1 MEGAKRDCSLA
12 RCCEEGRPSHHARR
26 RMAHACP
33 GQDPEMGVWG
43 GGWQAFWAKLDK
55 ILRTQPLDTIKAHT
69 HTRPAP
75 PLPSPPPPPRPPLP
89 VASRR
94 RRHPLPPPAA
104 GVAGGCTPGA
114 RVLLAAA
121 AHVAAASRGAARRR
135 PELRTRLLASPSN
148 ACLLRRAT
156 RACFAE
162 QRVLASPSNACLL
175 RRATRACFTEQRLLA
190 APSQQ
195 AGIRAPLVSSLPSSP
210 SLAPDSSTY
219 STPPSPALPPRP
231 ASCGRRR
238 CAGRSS
244 WAPPPLS
251 GARAPSRVRARA
263 RAACAEASLGG
274 LAARKSRRLSRRL
287 RRLQA

>member
-195 AGIRAPLVSSLPSSP
+195 AGIRAPLVSSLPSRP
-210 SLAPDSSTY
+210 SLAPESST
-219 STPPSPALPPRP
+219 
-231 ASCGRRR
+231 
-238 CAGRSS
+238 
-244 WAPPPLS
+244 
-251 GARAPSRVRARA
+251 
-263 RAACAEASLGG
+263 
-274 LAARKSRRLSRRL
+274 
-287 RRLQA
+287 